1 MIKQMQFSLLA
12 RWNKYPFQNEFVIN
26 DSQVISVCFFLDL
39 KRLESAYIFKKDFV
53 DFLLT

>member
-1 MIKQMQFSLLA
+1 MIHKS
-12 RWNKYPFQNEFVIN
+12 
-26 DSQVISVCFFLDL
+26 SVCVFFLDL